1 METLISGR
9 NFEWDDE
16 KAELN
21 KKKHGITF
29 ETAALVFEDEDRVE
43 EFDEFHSDYEDRWQ
57 VIGKVENVLFV
68 VYTERQ
74 ESTRLISAREANAKE
89 RRKYYGNNS
98 ALFFT

>member
-21 KKKHGITF
+21 KK
-29 ETAALVFEDEDRVE
+29 
-43 EFDEFHSDYEDRWQ
+43 
-57 VIGKVENVLFV
+57 
-68 VYTERQ
+68 RQ